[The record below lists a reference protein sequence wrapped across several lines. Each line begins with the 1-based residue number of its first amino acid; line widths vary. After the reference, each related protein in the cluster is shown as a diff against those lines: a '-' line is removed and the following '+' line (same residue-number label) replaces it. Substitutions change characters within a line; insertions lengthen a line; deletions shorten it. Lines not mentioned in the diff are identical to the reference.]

1 MSRFFIPVF
10 LIIMFLMSC
19 GDDGSSA
26 SAYEQIFETSSS
38 LNDDNMSSS
47 VDDSLSNST
56 KKVKSSSSQTID
68 KSSGSIKNG
77 NSSSSEEKKNSSS
90 SKVLEE
96 SSSSIKNGNSS
107 SSVEKKN
114 SSSSKV
120 LEESSSSIENG
131 NSSSSVGKKA
141 SSSSETLDKSSSSI
155 KTEPTSSSEL
165 PIESSSSVVV
175 EESSSS
181 VLSSSSMNSIYDAEN
196 NTLTDLRDNQ
206 VYKTVTIGDQIWMA
220 ENLNYMP
227 EDTAGTIYSGATV
240 CGGGEL
246 DSQEDSGEC
255 SIFGRLYL
263 GSIVFQNTT
272 SSNHQGVCPD
282 GWIVPLKK
290 DFETMISFLGEKPS
304 SKLKKDDG
312 MWSNSEHSNLSGFSA
327 VKAGAFSSSLKK
339 YSFEGNYI
347 FYFEK
352 SSQYT
357 YFFRLLDKQDDIPS
371 YSYGLKHYM
380 YSVRCLKK

>member
-1 MSRFFIPVF
+1 MSRFFAPAF
-10 LIIMFLMSC
+10 LIALFLVSC

-26 SAYEQIFETSSS
+26 SSYEQTFETSSS
-38 LNDDNMSSS
+38 LNNDNRSSS
-47 VDDSLSNST
+47 VENSSNSV
-56 KKVKSSSSQTID
+56 KKV
-68 KSSGSIKNG
+68 
-77 NSSSSEEKKNSSS
+77 
-90 SKVLEE
+90 E

-107 SSVEKKN
+107 SMVEKKN

-120 LEESSSSIENG
+120 LEKSSSSAKNESSSSMAKTEESSSSKVLEKSSSSAKNESSSSMAKTEESSSSKILEESSSSMKNDS
-131 NSSSSVGKKA
+131 SSSSV
-141 SSSSETLDKSSSSI
+141 
-155 KTEPTSSSEL
+155 KTE
-165 PIESSSSVVV
+165 ESSSSLIV

-181 VLSSSSMNSIYDAEN
+181 ILSSSSMNSVYDAEN
-196 NTLTDLRDNQ
+196 NTLIDLRDNQ
-206 VYKTVTIGDQIWMA
+206 VYKTVTIGEQIWMA
-220 ENLNYMP
+220 ENLNYIP
-227 EDTAGTIYSGATV
+227 EDTAGTIYSGGTV

-246 DSQEDSGEC
+246 NSQEDSKEC

-263 GSIVFQNTT
+263 GTIVFQNTT
-272 SSNHQGVCPD
+272 SSNHQGICPD
-282 GWIVPLKK
+282 GWKIPLKK
-290 DFETMISFLGEKPS
+290 DFETMISFLGESPS

-327 VKAGAFSSSLKK
+327 VKAGAFSSSLEK

-371 YSYGLKHYM
+371 YSYGLKQYM

>member
-1 MSRFFIPVF
+1 MSRFFAPAF
-10 LIIMFLMSC
+10 LIALFLVSC

-26 SAYEQIFETSSS
+26 SSYEQTFETSSS
-38 LNDDNMSSS
+38 LNNDNRSSS
-47 VDDSLSNST
+47 VENSSNSV
-56 KKVKSSSSQTID
+56 KKV
-68 KSSGSIKNG
+68 
-77 NSSSSEEKKNSSS
+77 
-90 SKVLEE
+90 E

-107 SSVEKKN
+107 SMVEKKN

-120 LEESSSSIENG
+120 LEKSSSSAKNESSSSMAKTEESSSSKILEESSSSMKNDS
-131 NSSSSVGKKA
+131 SSSSV
-141 SSSSETLDKSSSSI
+141 
-155 KTEPTSSSEL
+155 KTE
-165 PIESSSSVVV
+165 ESSSSLIV

-181 VLSSSSMNSIYDAEN
+181 ILSSSSMNSVYDAEN
-196 NTLTDLRDNQ
+196 NTLIDLRDNQ
-206 VYKTVTIGDQIWMA
+206 VYKTVTIGEQIWMA
-220 ENLNYMP
+220 ENLNYIP
-227 EDTAGTIYSGATV
+227 EDTAGTIYSGGTV

-246 DSQEDSGEC
+246 NSQEDSKEC

-263 GSIVFQNTT
+263 GTIVFQNTT
-272 SSNHQGVCPD
+272 SSNHQGICPD
-282 GWIVPLKK
+282 GWKIPLKK
-290 DFETMISFLGEKPS
+290 DFETMISFLGESPS

-327 VKAGAFSSSLKK
+327 VKAGAFSSSLEK

-371 YSYGLKHYM
+371 YSYGLKQYM

>member
-1 MSRFFIPVF
+1 M
-10 LIIMFLMSC
+10 
-19 GDDGSSA
+19 
-26 SAYEQIFETSSS
+26 
-38 LNDDNMSSS
+38 
-47 VDDSLSNST
+47 
-56 KKVKSSSSQTID
+56 K
-68 KSSGSIKNG
+68 
-77 NSSSSEEKKNSSS
+77 
-90 SKVLEE
+90 
-96 SSSSIKNGNSS
+96 
-107 SSVEKKN
+107 
-114 SSSSKV
+114 
-120 LEESSSSIENG
+120 
-131 NSSSSVGKKA
+131 
-141 SSSSETLDKSSSSI
+141 
-155 KTEPTSSSEL
+155 
-165 PIESSSSVVV
+165 
-175 EESSSS
+175 
-181 VLSSSSMNSIYDAEN
+181 SIYDAEN
-196 NTLTDLRDNQ
+196 NTLTDLRDNK
-206 VYKTVTIGDQIWMA
+206 VYKTVTIGEQIWMA

-227 EDTAGTIYSGATV
+227 KDTAGTIYSGGTV

-290 DFETMISFLGEKPS
+290 DFETMISFLGENPS